1 MGVIVQEYEQDDAIY
16 LFRFENRW
24 LIGNNFHE
32 DSCRAFLEL
41 ESDSIEDLG
50 VADWNFVN
58 EAEPGFFLEYS
69 RIIQVYN
76 NIFFI
81 YLFIFSVYLLIMTIY
96 QSIYLTIYLFINY
109 YN

>member
-76 NIFFI
+76 NIFFNIFI
-81 YLFIFSVYLLIMTIY
+81 YFFSLFTHYDNL
-96 QSIYLTIYLFINY
+96 SINLSIYLFINY

>member
-1 MGVIVQEYEQDDAIY
+1 MIIQEYEQEDAIY

-24 LIGNNFHE
+24 LIGNDFRE
-32 DSCRAFLEL
+32 DSCRAFLDH

-50 VADWNFVN
+50 VADWNFVH

-76 NIFFI
+76 NLILFYFI
-81 YLFIFSVYLLIMTIY
+81 YLYFQFIYSL
-96 QSIYLTIYLFINY
+96 
-109 YN
+109 